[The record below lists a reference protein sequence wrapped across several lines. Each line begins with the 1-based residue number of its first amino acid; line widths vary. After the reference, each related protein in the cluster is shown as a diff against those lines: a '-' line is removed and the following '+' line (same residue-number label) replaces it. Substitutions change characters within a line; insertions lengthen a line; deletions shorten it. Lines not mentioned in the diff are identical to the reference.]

1 MLNNKDIVPGTILK
15 YSGQETKILILEEP
29 VKSEVTNGYRANVL
43 WITKNYWR
51 VIEKFNILLDGR
63 WIKLC

>member
-29 VKSEVTNGYRANVL
+29 VKSEVTNGTEQMFYGL
-43 WITKNYWR
+43 PKI
-51 VIEKFNILLDGR
+51 IGG
-63 WIKLC
+63 